1 MPIRVLIVDDS
12 AVMRELLA
20 DVIQRQGDMEVV
32 GFAADPIIA
41 REKSKELNPDVITLN
56 VEMRRMDGITFL
68 EKLMRLRPTPVVMIS
83 ALTEANATATLHA
96 LELGAID
103 YVTKPAAHFQPD
115 ISEFSRE
122 IGDKI
127 RFAANLK
134 NRVARGDTVSSKK
147 PVPISFAR
155 PSASMG
161 QCLICIGASTG
172 GIDAIKQILVQMHAE
187 SPPIVIVQHLPDLF
201 TRAFAQRMNNLCTIS
216 VKEAEHKE
224 KLQIGHAYVTP
235 GHSHAT
241 VNRSGAGYT
250 IQLNQDPPFN
260 RHRPSVDVL
269 FNSVAKFADASTVGI
284 LLTGMGHDG
293 AAGLL
298 EMKRANAFTLA
309 QDEESC
315 VVFGMPRSAIE
326 KGAAVK
332 VLPLL
337 SMPTEI
343 FAYLRS
349 HG

>member
-1 MPIRVLIVDDS
+1 MTIRVLIVEDS

-20 DVIQRQGDMEVV
+20 DIIQRQPDMEVV
-32 GFAADPIIA
+32 GFAGDPLIA
-41 REKSKELNPDVITLN
+41 REKIKALNPDVVTLD
-56 VEMRRMDGITFL
+56 VEMPRMDGITFL
-68 EKLMRLRPTPVVMIS
+68 EKLMRLRPTPVVMVS
-83 ALTEANATATLHA
+83 ALTETNALATLRA

-103 YVTKPAAHFQPD
+103 YVTKPAGLMQGD
-115 ISEFSRE
+115 IAEFAQE

-127 RFAANLK
+127 RFAAKLK
-134 NRVARGDTVSSKK
+134 SRVTWDDSALTKSA
-147 PVPISFAR
+147 VPISFVR
-155 PSASMG
+155 PASTTG

-172 GIDAIKQILVQMHAE
+172 GIDAIKQILVQMPAE
-187 SPPIVIVQHLPDLF
+187 CPPIVIVQHLPDLF

-224 KLQIGHAYVTP
+224 KLLAGHAYVTP
-235 GHSHAT
+235 GHSHIT
-241 VNRSGAGYT
+241 LTRSGGRYS

-298 EMKRANAFTLA
+298 EMKRAGAFTIA
-309 QDEESC
+309 QDEDSC

-326 KGAAVK
+326 KGAAAK
-332 VLPLL
+332 VLPLKN
-337 SMPTEI
+337 MPTEI

-349 HG
+349 HA